1 MDLGFL
7 LVALPSPLRALLE
20 PLAYPLRAL
29 LAIPSTM
36 AGAVPSRTQ
45 PIKFT
50 LAAAAAKATKDPL
63 FSILVVKAA
72 RAAKVAILSL

>member
-7 LVALPSPLRALLE
+7 LVALPSPLRTLLE

-50 LAAAAAKATKDPL
+50 LAAAAKATRDPL
-63 FSILVVKAA
+63 FSILVVKVA